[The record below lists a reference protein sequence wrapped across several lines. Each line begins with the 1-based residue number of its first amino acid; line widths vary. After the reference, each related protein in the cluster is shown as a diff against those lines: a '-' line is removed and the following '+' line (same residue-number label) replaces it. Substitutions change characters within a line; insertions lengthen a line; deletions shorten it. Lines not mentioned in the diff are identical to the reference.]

1 MIARRDTLE
10 QALGDVETQALSGAS
25 TVVVSR
31 DWWDS
36 LSAHEQDAYRGRAE
50 RAGVELRADDAIS
63 SHFVEVRSGG
73 EQSPPLSTEHP
84 T

>member
-10 QALGDVETQALSGAS
+10 QALGDVETHALSGAS

-31 DWWDS
+31 AWWDS
-36 LSAHEQDAYRGRAE
+36 LSTHEQDAYRGRAE
-50 RAGVELRADDAIS
+50 RAAVELRADDAIS

>member
-10 QALGDVETQALSGAS
+10 QALGDVETHALSGAS
-25 TVVVSR
+25 TVVVCR
-31 DWWDS
+31 GWWDS
-36 LSAHEQDAYRGRAE
+36 LSVHERDLYRGRAE

-63 SHFVEVRSGG
+63 RHFVEVRGGG

>member
-10 QALGDVETQALSGAS
+10 QALGDVETHALSGAS

-31 DWWDS
+31 EWWDS
-36 LSAHEQDAYRGRAE
+36 LSARERDAYRARAE

-63 SHFVEVRSGG
+63 SHFVEVRGG

>member
-10 QALGDVETQALSGAS
+10 QALGEVEMHVLSGAS

-31 DWWDS
+31 GWWDS
-36 LSAHEQDAYRGRAE
+36 LSAHERDVYRGRAE
-50 RAGVELRADDAIS
+50 RAGIELRADDALS
-63 SHFVEVRSGG
+63 SHFVEVRSEG

>member
-1 MIARRDTLE
+1 MIARRNTLE
-10 QALGDVETQALSGAS
+10 QALGDVETHALSGAS

-31 DWWDS
+31 AWWDS
-36 LSAHEQDAYRGRAE
+36 LSAREQDAYRGRAE
-50 RAGVELRADDAIS
+50 RAQVELRADDAIS

-73 EQSPPLSTEHP
+73 EQGPPLSTEHP